1 MEIQPSIAKR
11 LLRDRILIHANRF
24 SEINVKE
31 TVEST
36 AINYERLLRFG
47 GHAKAYLSTDSMPII
62 VANEIKE
69 VTIIISILLTQTPR
83 QMITIKNYLLSA
95 LLVLLAFTFLACS
108 SENEEDIL
116 PEPERCGDVTVSL
129 SNNIIPIINQNCAIS
144 GCHVSGTGRLDLSV
158 RGNIIQSANQ
168 IRNFTQSGFMPP
180 QRSGKVLTDAQKETL
195 YCWVENGAL
204 DN

>member
-1 MEIQPSIAKR
+1 
-11 LLRDRILIHANRF
+11 
-24 SEINVKE
+24 
-31 TVEST
+31 
-36 AINYERLLRFG
+36 
-47 GHAKAYLSTDSMPII
+47 
-62 VANEIKE
+62 
-69 VTIIISILLTQTPR
+69 
-83 QMITIKNYLLSA
+83 MITIKNYLLPA
-95 LLVLLAFTFLACS
+95 LLVLLAFTLLACS

-116 PEPERCGDVTVSL
+116 PDPGDERCGNTTVSL

-158 RGNIIQSANQ
+158 RGNIIQSASQ

-180 QRSGKVLTDAQKETL
+180 QRSGKALTDAQKETI